1 MDLFSTTAL
10 NRVVEETPV
19 VRTAFFLNSY
29 FTEFETS
36 ETEDI
41 KFDKRPKGRRLIT
54 PLVSPLV
61 RGRIIREQGFKTASV
76 SPAYLKDKR
85 VFEPSRYFKRT
96 VGEKIGGSLSPE
108 QRLAASVG
116 FAVDEQLQMWVGRL
130 EQMAA
135 ETIRTGKI
143 ILESAD
149 YEKNE
154 VDFGRDPDHSVVL
167 TGADKWDSPTS
178 DPLDDIEEWGQMIF
192 IASGAS
198 ANDVLMAADVWKT
211 LRARMAEKDSN
222 GDPTPFAA
230 KCKLQLD
237 MTLASLTL
245 AKAEFGPMVIREG
258 VRLVALFGEYR
269 LWIHSDKYQDPETG
283 EEVDLLPAGEVVM
296 AARGAVEGVR
306 HFGAIKDFKA
316 NLRPIPFFVKSWEE
330 DTDVSVRYI
339 MGQSAPLLVPY
350 RPNATLGAKVK

>member
-61 RGRIIREQGFKTASV
+61 RGRIIREQGFKSASV

-154 VDFGRDPDHSVVL
+154 VDFDRDPSHTIIL
-167 TGADKWDSPTS
+167 TGADKWDA
-178 DPLDDIEEWGQMIF
+178 DGDFLGDIEEWGQMIF
-192 IASGAS
+192 DASGAS
-198 ANDVLMAADVWKT
+198 ANDVMMASDVWKT
-211 LRARMAEKDSN
+211 IRARIMADDAFGK
-222 GDPTPFAA
+222 AA
-230 KCKLQLD
+230 RVQLD
-237 MTLASLTL
+237 MTVASLTQ
-245 AKAEFGPMVIREG
+245 ARAEFGPTIIKEG
-258 VRLVALFGEYR
+258 VRLVAIFGDYR
-269 LWIHSDKYQDPETG
+269 LWVHSDKFEDPETG

-306 HFGAIKDFKA
+306 HFGAIKDLKA
-316 NLRPIPFFVKSWEE
+316 GLRPIPFFVKSWET
-330 DTDVSVRYI
+330 DDDVSVRYI
-339 MGQSAPLLVPY
+339 LGQSAPLLVPY